1 MLKFIQ
7 LPLVILCLGHFF
19 VLPLAAQETGSIRT
33 ERLKWL
39 DFDWDCDG
47 FQDQIKARY
56 SSFGTYEDMPEQI
69 RGDLDI
75 VLEVACSRRFAHCS
89 FKNCQTSKILTPE
102 VREKLL
108 KEREELVKK
117 KFKIRKDL
125 ITSSAREE
133 KKLRASWKR
142 FEVPGDRVIKARGTP
157 DQEVKKNNR
166 SPAAGTKKSKWKRR
180 SRRRRAANVEQ

>member
-1 MLKFIQ
+1 MIKFIQ
-7 LPLVILCLGHFF
+7 LSLLLLITGHIF
-19 VLPLAAQETGSIRT
+19 VLPLSAQDTTGSIRT

-39 DFDWDCDG
+39 EFDWDCDG

-56 SSFGTYEDMPEQI
+56 SSFGAYDEMPEQI

-75 VLEVACSRRFAHCS
+75 VLEVACSKRFAHCS
-89 FKNCQTSKILTPE
+89 FKNCQTSNILTPE

-108 KEREELVKK
+108 KERKELVKK
-117 KFKIRKDL
+117 KFQKRKEL
-125 ITSSAREE
+125 VTAASREE

-157 DQEVKKNNR
+157 DEAKKTNTR
-166 SPAAGTKKSKWKRR
+166 AKAGTKKSTWKRR
-180 SRRRRAANVEQ
+180 SRRRRAANVD